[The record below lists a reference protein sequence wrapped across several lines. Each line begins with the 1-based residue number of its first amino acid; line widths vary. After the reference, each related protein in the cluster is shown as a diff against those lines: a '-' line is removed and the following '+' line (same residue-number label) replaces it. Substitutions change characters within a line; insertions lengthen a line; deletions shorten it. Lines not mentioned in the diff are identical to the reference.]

1 MHKARYHSDNCERL
15 LVNINELCSLLSLGV
30 GTSKKIAE
38 LANARV
44 DLGSAKIVRYNVAKI
59 REYLEMISF

>member
-1 MHKARYHSDNCERL
+1 MHKARYHNEKCERL
-15 LVNINELCSLLSLGV
+15 LVNIDELCSLLSLGV
-30 GTSKKIAE
+30 GTSKQIAE